1 MTVDTTLFAG
11 VYSAA
16 SWFTTAGTTLTLDG
30 QGQNDAMW
38 LFNIEDIL
46 AFGGVSTVELSNVG
60 TNAQV
65 FWNVRNLVPGGYT
78 SLGDGADIVGTII
91 AEDYVEVGANAIV
104 RNASVG
110 NCAR

>member
-46 AFGGVSTVELSNVG
+46 AFGGVSTVELSKHTLPEVRRKRLIRPWLPVVEHRRGVKRVG
-60 TNAQV
+60 MKLRPCGRS
-65 FWNVRNLVPGGYT
+65 F
-78 SLGDGADIVGTII
+78 
-91 AEDYVEVGANAIV
+91 
-104 RNASVG
+104 
-110 NCAR
+110 